1 MKPAV
6 RRDSQCFP
14 YFKLATFDNV
24 SFCFRDGK
32 QAFESESAAAA
43 AAKRPGKYRVSIV
56 TANGRRDLPAFEV
69 HG

>member
-1 MKPAV
+1 MKPHA
-6 RRDSQCFP
+6 RRAAATFP
-14 YFKLATFDNV
+14 YFKLATFDNL

-56 TANGRRDLPAFEV
+56 TANGRQDMPAFEV